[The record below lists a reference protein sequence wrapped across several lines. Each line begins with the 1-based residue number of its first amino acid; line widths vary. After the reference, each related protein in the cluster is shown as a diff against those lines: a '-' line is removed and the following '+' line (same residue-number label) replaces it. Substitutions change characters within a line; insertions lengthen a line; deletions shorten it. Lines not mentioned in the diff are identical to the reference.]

1 MQQSSLDKIKI
12 GEQVT
17 VTAFKS
23 LELPAK
29 FYELGFFPGSIVEV
43 KYKAPFSGPICL
55 KIIDNDTLI
64 AIRKSEAKLIITKAI

>member
-12 GEQVT
+12 GEQVS
-17 VTAFKS
+17 VTDFKS

-43 KYKAPFSGPICL
+43 KYKAPFNGPICL